1 MISTLLR
8 KPWIRI
14 YGYWL
19 FAIGMGTLL
28 ILIEDVEDNEP
39 MFSILAFVYWS
50 LLIYW
55 GAGWIFNQIKSIL
68 RQRKEKINL
77 ELMHLKSQVSPHF
90 FFNTLNN
97 LYGLISKDTEQAKQM
112 LLTLSEMMR
121 YSIYDG
127 QKEWV
132 PLEDELTYIK
142 NYIDLH
148 KARYHRASDIQ
159 LHHSITQPG
168 ITVMPLLFIILLENA
183 FKHGMESLRE
193 NAFVHVRLT
202 ANANEIQFYI
212 ENNYDPT
219 IRKEINGQGIG
230 LKNLARRLEL
240 AYPKRHFLTYSANA
254 DIYSA
259 QLTLQTK

>member
-1 MISTLLR
+1 MISRLFK
-8 KPWIRI
+8 KPLIRI

-19 FAIGMGTLL
+19 FAIGMGTILL
-28 ILIEDVEDNEP
+28 LIEDADIEP
-39 MFSILAFVYWS
+39 MFSFMAFIYWS
-50 LLIYW
+50 LLFYW
-55 GAGWIFNQIKSIL
+55 GARWIFNQIKSIL
-68 RQRKEKINL
+68 KQRKEKINL
-77 ELMHLKSQVSPHF
+77 ELMHLKAQVSPHF

-97 LYGLISKDTEQAKQM
+97 LYGLIDIDHVKAKQM

-127 QKEWV
+127 RKERV
-132 PLEDELTYIK
+132 PLEDELSFIK

-148 KARYHRASDIQ
+148 KARYHKVSDIQ

-183 FKHGMESLRE
+183 FKHGLENLRE
-193 NAFVHVRLT
+193 KAFVHVTLT
-202 ANANEIQFYI
+202 ADANEIRFYI

-219 IRKEINGQGIG
+219 IPKEMNEPGIG
-230 LKNLARRLEL
+230 LQNLTRRLEL
-240 AYPKRHFLTYSANA
+240 AYPKRHSLTCSTNA

-259 QLTLQTK
+259 QLTLHTK

>member
-8 KPWIRI
+8 RPWIRTF
-14 YGYWL
+14 GYWL
-19 FAIGMGTLL
+19 FAIGMGTVLV
-28 ILIEDVEDNEP
+28 LIEDADIEP
-39 MFSILAFVYWS
+39 MFSFLAFFYWS
-50 LLIYW
+50 LLFYW
-55 GAGWIFNQIKSIL
+55 GARWIFNQIKSIL

-97 LYGLISKDTEQAKQM
+97 LYGLIDKDSAQAKQM

-132 PLEDELTYIK
+132 PLEDELKYIR

-148 KARYHRASDIQ
+148 KARYHKVSDIQ
-159 LHHSITQPG
+159 LHHSIKQPG
-168 ITVMPLLFIILLENA
+168 IKVMPLLFIILLENA
-183 FKHGMESLRE
+183 FKHGLETLRE
-193 NAFVHVRLT
+193 KAFLHVELT
-202 ANANEIQFYI
+202 ADVNEIHFSI
-212 ENNYDPT
+212 KNNYDPMC
-219 IRKEINGQGIG
+219 RKEDNEQGIG
-230 LKNLARRLEL
+230 LQNLARRLEL
-240 AYPKRHFLTYSANA
+240 VYPGRHSLTWSTND

-259 QLTLQTK
+259 KLTLQTK